1 MLSISKYKW
10 SLVVFVIQ
18 IALTLMIW
26 SQLPVDAKVPSHW
39 NSQNEIDGFMSRD
52 GALGFSLGINAIA
65 FLFFYLMPLYS
76 PWYRKY
82 EARFE
87 RILPSLCFILM
98 LFFALIN
105 LYAFYLAKTGDY
117 HPAFQMIYVLIG
129 LLLITLG
136 NIMPK
141 VPKNFFIGIK
151 TPWTLSSDDIWQKTH
166 RLGGWLFVLGGLVMI
181 VKAFIPSI
189 HAGLHNV
196 LTVFAC
202 VMMLYPLLHSLF
214 LFNKQN
220 KESK

>member
-1 MLSISKYKW
+1 MMSVSKYKW
-10 SLVVFVIQ
+10 SLVVFIIQ
-18 IALTLMIW
+18 IAVTMVMW

-39 NSQNEIDGFMSRD
+39 NSQNVIDGFISRN

-65 FLFFYLMPLYS
+65 FLFFYLIPLYS

-82 EARFE
+82 EARYE

-105 LYAFYLAKTGDY
+105 IYSFYLALTGDMN
-117 HPAFQMIYVLIG
+117 PAFQMIYVLIG
-129 LLLITLG
+129 LLCITLG

-181 VKAFIPSI
+181 GKAFVPSQNMTI
-189 HAGLHNV
+189 HNGL
-196 LTVFAC
+196 TIIAC
-202 VMMLYPLLHSLF
+202 IMMLYPLLHSLI
-214 LFNKQN
+214 LFNRQN